1 MMKQC
6 EQKIFQL
13 LQSVDVNFLCVEV
26 WLLLHKTGLEKAVDE
41 KFVASFDFDL
51 EQFEA

>member
-1 MMKQC
+1 MPCLPSSHIGQ
-6 EQKIFQL
+6 
-13 LQSVDVNFLCVEV
+13 
-26 WLLLHKTGLEKAVDE
+26 EKAEDE